1 MNDLLVL
8 SREMML
14 QGKSPHQNL
23 ERQVHPERLSQ
34 DLPTC
39 SKSGWNHKLVATLQ
53 WWLWWIARCWVWGK
67 VRVRNSWRLNSQRG
81 PYIFMGFASNIPPSS
96 QSEEPRKIPFCG
108 RRRRRVIM
116 KNDQSILHTKASFQG
131 IRLYQ
136 NIIALD
142 GRAFLT
148 VQPPVLF
155 LSHPKLEKIYTTGEI
170 LWRSQPWDIGP
181 PELEV

>member
-1 MNDLLVL
+1 MWNWEYKGLRNKFRAHLEDFCLLLQYVKIWIVTPVQTIRKSRKTKKINDFLVPI
-8 SREMML
+8 REMML

-53 WWLWWIARCWVWGK
+53 WWLWWIARCWVWGN

-108 RRRRRVIM
+108 GRRRRVIM
-116 KNDQSILHTKASFQG
+116 KNDHSIYKG
-131 IRLYQ
+131 
-136 NIIALD
+136 
-142 GRAFLT
+142 
-148 VQPPVLF
+148 
-155 LSHPKLEKIYTTGEI
+155 
-170 LWRSQPWDIGP
+170 
-181 PELEV
+181 